1 MVNIPLFCTAED
13 AKPLVP
19 ELMNIDEKEDYWLP
33 YFLAESRQGPAEG
46 EQFREH
52 LAEGEDFVN
61 DFLGASIEEC
71 GAFELEQQ
79 EGNDMM
85 DEDKIVL
92 LDARSARDK
101 TVTFCYYVRAKD
113 ANLLPNDK
121 KGDTWYAFRV
131 PYTQVFKLSCYMPP
145 CGDADED
152 WGVIF
157 HRKEELTDEHGIFD
171 LDRATELCIQ
181 GEGYV
186 PGLEDYE

>member
-1 MVNIPLFCTAED
+1 
-13 AKPLVP
+13 
-19 ELMNIDEKEDYWLP
+19 MNIDEKEDYWQP
-33 YFLAESRQGPAEG
+33 YFLAETREGPAEG

-52 LAEGEDFVN
+52 LAPGEDFAN

-101 TVTFCYYVRAKD
+101 TVVFCYYVPARHAY
-113 ANLLPNDK
+113 LLPKDE

-131 PYTQVFKLSCYMPP
+131 HYTKVFNLASFFPP
-145 CGDADED
+145 CGDADEN
-152 WGVIF
+152 WGVII
-157 HRKEELTDEHGIFD
+157 HRKEELTGQDGIFD
-171 LDRATELCIQ
+171 LDRATELCRQ

-186 PGLEDYE
+186 PGIEDLEDDV